1 MNERLEKFVTGVV
14 FTLMILCLT
23 DGLIILTAFAY
34 RLLTK

>member
-1 MNERLEKFVTGVV
+1 MSERLEKFVFGII